1 MSQVNAKKKAFIGY
15 LNTLRRSAEAN
26 PVYEKFRKYKKYY
39 EGDVAP
45 TLPGAKKSNNYNFYN
60 VIKPIVETKATISLD
75 AQLTTNVKPSSLS
88 HANFDQI
95 ENIESISDILND
107 VWDNVKLKAN
117 LPSLQQKIVRDGLI
131 YGLGI
136 AKASWDSTKEDGLGN
151 VALTRISPLDFF
163 PEPQATSIE
172 NANYIFVR
180 RIVSK
185 FDLINQYKGNKKV
198 IDMISKMGESSGKA
212 EEPQS
217 TRTTDTV
224 ATFTNDQKGGQAYLE
239 ESSFLG
245 VGSKQNLE
253 IWECY
258 LKDDTVFVAQ
268 KTDSSDEKQVK
279 KSEIFK
285 YPNGRLI
292 IYSNNQILEDK
303 PLDYPFGF
311 PFQTFTPTPSD
322 RLVGYGDVA
331 DLMQIQARLCDAYL
345 KLTTLL
351 NKYKSIIIAQKD
363 SIPPGALEK
372 DFDIIYSNPGPSN
385 PPIVIS
391 NKLVQDIQ
399 VVRQHIEDLKSDAL
413 KISRINEIMLSG
425 ERPVGVNSGKMIQDL
440 IESPMSSIR
449 EIQRNFKEFL
459 VGLSTKSISL
469 IQLYYNQP
477 RIIRLSGDR
486 FAAINISPEGENSID
501 IMDKY
506 RNPIEQI
513 LGDFTLTEYE
523 VEVQTGSALPQS
535 QQALAAVTMQLA
547 RDGIFGDINNVDVKE
562 LILQTLDYP
571 HYRAI
576 IGKIK
581 EEQEKM
587 QQMPLPEP
595 KFEDYLKNLTMSLK
609 DVMGLVDTLDPNTQ
623 FIAKS
628 QITEALGLSAP
639 EPIATE
645 EPIEENVEEV
655 SEDEQLMVEDTS
667 PGGYQGDEINVDDTS
682 TFVDFSQ

>member
-1 MSQVNAKKKAFIGY
+1 MSQENAKNKSFIGY
-15 LNTLRRSAEAN
+15 LNTLRRNAESN
-26 PVYEKFRKYKKYY
+26 PIYGKFKKYKQYY

-45 TLPGAKKSNNYNFYN
+45 TIPGTNKSNNYNFYN
-60 VIKPIVETKATISLD
+60 AIKPIIETKATISLD
-75 AQLTTNVKPSSLS
+75 AQITTSVKPSSLS

-107 VWDNVKLKAN
+107 VWENVKIKAD
-117 LPSLQQKIVRDGLI
+117 LSSLQQKIVRDGLI
-131 YGLGI
+131 YGIGI

-151 VALTRISPLDFF
+151 VALTRISPQDFF

-172 NANYIFVR
+172 NSNYIFVR

-198 IDMISKMGESSGKA
+198 INMISKMGESSD
-212 EEPQS
+212 
-217 TRTTDTV
+217 TDNNNSSRASNTV

-268 KTDSSDEKQVK
+268 KNDSSNEEQVK

-285 YPNGRLI
+285 YPHGRLI

-311 PFQTFTPTPSD
+311 PFQTFQPTQSD
-322 RLVGYGDVA
+322 GLVGYGDVA
-331 DLMQIQARLCDAYL
+331 DLMQIQARLCDAYM

-351 NKYKSIIIAQKD
+351 NKYKSVIILQKD
-363 SIPPGALEK
+363 SIPPGAFEK

-391 NKLVQDIQ
+391 NKLTQDIQ
-399 VVRQHIEDLKSDAL
+399 IIRQHIEDLKKDAL

-425 ERPVGVNSGKMIQDL
+425 ERPVGVNSGQMVQDL
-440 IESPMSSIR
+440 IESPMSAIR
-449 EIQRNFKEFL
+449 EIQRNFKQFL
-459 VGLSTKSISL
+459 VGLSSKSISL

-477 RIIRLSGDR
+477 RILRLSGDR
-486 FAAINISPEGENSID
+486 FAAINISPDGENSID
-501 IMDKY
+501 VMDKN

-523 VEVQTGSALPQS
+523 VEIQTGSAMPQS

-587 QQMPLPEP
+587 EQLPPQEP
-595 KFEDYLKNLTMSLK
+595 QFEDYLKNLTMSLK

-623 FIAKS
+623 FTAKA

-639 EPIATE
+639 VPLAPE
-645 EPIEENVEEV
+645 EPIEENLEEV
-655 SEDEQLMVEDTS
+655 SEDEQLMVQDTS
-667 PGGYQGDEINVDDTS
+667 PGGYQGDEVNVDDS
-682 TFVDFSQ
+682 ATFVDFSQ